1 MTLIRDPISAEA
13 PTTGALVGREFS
25 GPAPAYEM
33 IVVMVV
39 IGTQMVFFLS
49 LSSAELSIS
58 AGVASLHE
66 ALGVGCCSQRAPLN
80 EGATLKQRM
89 KGRREGR
96 SEERNRAGENQR
108 REKPGRE
115 RVRCSRGL
123 LHADLLIDAVINAL
137 HSTLD
142 SIAPL

>member
-13 PTTGALVGREFS
+13 PTTGTLVGREFS
-25 GPAPAYEM
+25 GPAPAYDM
-33 IVVMVV
+33 MVVMVVV

-89 KGRREGR
+89 KGRRGEEKR
-96 SEERNRAGENQR
+96 ETEQERIREERNRGE
-108 REKPGRE
+108 RESG
-115 RVRCSRGL
+115 
-123 LHADLLIDAVINAL
+123 AVEGSSML
-137 HSTLD
+137 TC
-142 SIAPL
+142 

>member
-13 PTTGALVGREFS
+13 PTTGTLVGREFS
-25 GPAPAYEM
+25 GPAPAYDM
-33 IVVMVV
+33 MVVMVVV

-89 KGRREGR
+89 KGRREG
-96 SEERNRAGENQR
+96 GEKR
-108 REKPGRE
+108 REKPSRRE
-115 RVRCSRGL
+115 SEKRETGARESQVQ
-123 LHADLLIDAVINAL
+123 
-137 HSTLD
+137 
-142 SIAPL
+142 